1 MESSNDSDLVFKIL
15 LLGDSEVGKS
25 CFLMRYSENVFIEN
39 YITTIG
45 LDYKLKTVKLDTGKT
60 IKVQLWDTAG
70 QDKYRTIAK
79 NYYKGSHGILLL
91 YDITKQSSFDNI
103 REWVRDI
110 KEEVNEKAILFL
122 IGNKIDMEDQRKI
135 PKEKGVELAEEF
147 KIPFFE
153 ASAKSGENVD
163 EVFKALYNKICE
175 IYGDLERE
183 RGTKLIKKRKIKGR
197 CCLYHFQAGE
207 PLYTHEKSIGSRKAC
222 FV

>member
-110 KEEVNEKAILFL
+110 KEEVSEKAIIFL
-122 IGNKIDMEDQRKI
+122 IGNKIDIEEERKI
-135 PKEKGVELAEEF
+135 SKEKGEELAEEF

-153 ASAKSGENVD
+153 ASAKSGKNVD

-183 RGTKLIKKRKIKGR
+183 RGSKLIKKPKMKKK
-197 CCLYHFQAGE
+197 CCF
-207 PLYTHEKSIGSRKAC
+207 
-222 FV
+222 

>member
-183 RGTKLIKKRKIKGR
+183 RGTELIKKRKIKGR
-197 CCLYHFQAGE
+197 CC
-207 PLYTHEKSIGSRKAC
+207 S
-222 FV
+222 

>member
-1 MESSNDSDLVFKIL
+1 MESSPESDFVIKIL

-25 CFLMRYSENVFIEN
+25 CFLMRYSDNVFVEN

-45 LDYKLKTVKLDTGKT
+45 LDYKLKTVKLDSGKT

-91 YDITKQSSFDNI
+91 YDITKITSFENI
-103 REWVRDI
+103 REWIRDI
-110 KEEVNEKAILFL
+110 KEEVSEKAIIFL
-122 IGNKIDMEDQRKI
+122 IGNKIDLTDNRKI
-135 PKEKGVELAEEF
+135 SKEKGEELAEEY

-163 EVFKALYNKICE
+163 EVFKALYKKISE
-175 IYGDLERE
+175 VYGDLERE
-183 RGTKLIKKRKIKGR
+183 KGSKLNKKNKNKGIW
-197 CCLYHFQAGE
+197 C
-207 PLYTHEKSIGSRKAC
+207 I
-222 FV
+222 

>member
-1 MESSNDSDLVFKIL
+1 MESSNDSELVLKIL

-45 LDYKLKTVKLDTGKT
+45 LDYKLKTIKLDSGKT

-110 KEEVNEKAILFL
+110 REEVSQKAIIFL
-122 IGNKIDMEDQRKI
+122 IGNKIDMEEKRKI
-135 PKEKGVELAEEF
+135 PKEKGEELAEEF

-163 EVFKALYNKICE
+163 EVFKALYNKISE
-175 IYGDLERE
+175 IYGELERE
-183 RGTKLIKKRKIKGR
+183 RGSKLIKKQKTRGR
-197 CCLYHFQAGE
+197 CCF
-207 PLYTHEKSIGSRKAC
+207 
-222 FV
+222 

>member
-1 MESSNDSDLVFKIL
+1 MDSSNDADLVFKIL

-110 KEEVNEKAILFL
+110 KEEVSEKAIIFL
-122 IGNKIDMEDQRKI
+122 IGNKIDIEDQRKI
-135 PKEKGVELAEEF
+135 SKEKGEELAEEF

-175 IYGDLERE
+175 IYGDLEKE
-183 RGTKLIKKRKIKGR
+183 RGSKLIKKSKMKKK
-197 CCLYHFQAGE
+197 CCF
-207 PLYTHEKSIGSRKAC
+207 
-222 FV
+222 

>member
-1 MESSNDSDLVFKIL
+1 MESSNDSELVFKIL

-45 LDYKLKTVKLDTGKT
+45 LDYKLKTVKLDSGKS

-110 KEEVNEKAILFL
+110 KEEVSEKAIIFL
-122 IGNKIDMEDQRKI
+122 IGNKIDMDEQRKI
-135 PKEKGVELAEEF
+135 TKEKGEELAEEY

-197 CCLYHFQAGE
+197 CC
-207 PLYTHEKSIGSRKAC
+207 S
-222 FV
+222 

>member
-1 MESSNDSDLVFKIL
+1 MESSNDSDLVFKVL

-197 CCLYHFQAGE
+197 CCL
-207 PLYTHEKSIGSRKAC
+207 
-222 FV
+222 

>member
-175 IYGDLERE
+175 I
-183 RGTKLIKKRKIKGR
+183 
-197 CCLYHFQAGE
+197 
-207 PLYTHEKSIGSRKAC
+207 
-222 FV
+222 

>member
-163 EVFKALYNKICE
+163 EVYKALYNKICE

-197 CCLYHFQAGE
+197 CC
-207 PLYTHEKSIGSRKAC
+207 S
-222 FV
+222 